1 MPAGP
6 GEQDPGDGQVDR
18 EWEGDG
24 AITRKTEQEKGQRT
38 GKPIDR
44 LADIRGYDGNGR
56 RSKAQ
61 RRRHNKRMIVLAACW
76 ELSKTRERWS
86 AQDVEALQ
94 YDVKF
99 RKRFA
104 RHLGP
109 GHVALTFR
117 QVYQVMA
124 GAPYLV
130 EDGRWERSTYYRID
144 PEQADSV
151 REAAE
156 AFERGH

>member
-1 MPAGP
+1 
-6 GEQDPGDGQVDR
+6 
-18 EWEGDG
+18 
-24 AITRKTEQEKGQRT
+24 
-38 GKPIDR
+38 
-44 LADIRGYDGNGR
+44 
-56 RSKAQ
+56 
-61 RRRHNKRMIVLAACW
+61 MIVLAACH

-94 YDVKF
+94 YDARF
-99 RKRFA
+99 RKRFV

-124 GAPYLV
+124 GAMYLI

-144 PEQADSV
+144 PEQTETV

-156 AFERGH
+156 AFEKGH